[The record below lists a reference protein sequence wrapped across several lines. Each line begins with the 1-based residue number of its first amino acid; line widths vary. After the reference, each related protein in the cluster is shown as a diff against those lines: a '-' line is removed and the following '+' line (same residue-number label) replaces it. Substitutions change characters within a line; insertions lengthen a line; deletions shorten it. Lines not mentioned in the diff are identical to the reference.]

1 MPVTTTSRA
10 AQARFQP
17 IAFQTIRPVGGL
29 LPIDALRKIAA
40 GDASASRPADYH
52 LVGVRS
58 VADAA
63 ERHWDYL
70 KGAWRAL
77 REQLGEAGSAP
88 GPDPSGLAAS
98 NWLLPLLEE
107 HGFGRVQPLPAGITG
122 DDGTT
127 LPVSHAWNSVPVH
140 LVPWDSD
147 LDKRP
152 ASGGLPP
159 QSLLQQALNRS
170 AAHLWG
176 IVSNGRQL
184 RILRDSAALSGI
196 SYVEIDL
203 EAMFDGELTGEY
215 VTLYRLLHASRF
227 ETGPGAPPSSARIEK
242 WRAEAID
249 EGARIL
255 DQQRD
260 GVEAALVALG
270 TGFRRHPANAAFRED
285 ADPELVKRALLRVVY
300 RLLFWFVAEERD
312 ALHDPECDQ
321 KARARYDRYFSA
333 RRLRDLA
340 LRRHGGAHG
349 DLWQAVTYVLDGLGN
364 ERGRPELGLPGL
376 GGIYD
381 DTDTDLILHAPREAD
396 GTGSKGPHLQ
406 IANEYLL
413 AAVRSLSRFHDKG
426 TGRYRRVD
434 FLHLGSEELGS
445 IYESLLELVPRWG
458 DDRQFLFRDPALARG
473 DDPDGGDGEE
483 DDEDGT
489 ARRSRK
495 GKKSAGGNERKKT
508 GSYYTPG
515 SLIDSLLDSALDPV
529 LDAAVKRGE
538 HTASKAGTS
547 SRAVLDPAEA
557 VAAELLKVTVCDPAC
572 GSGHFLVAAGRRIAK
587 RLAAVRERNPE
598 PTEAG
603 YRHALRD
610 VVGTCLYGVDLNPM
624 AVELA
629 KVSLWMEGQE
639 RGKALSFLDAH
650 VKHGNGLIG
659 ATPALIKGGIPKGAF
674 KLIEGDDPK
683 VAKSLERANAGG
695 DVLSGGRRRVQR
707 GIEDQR
713 RLSGTMPQA
722 QALFE
727 MGNTQGE
734 LFTDTEIISQSNASL
749 ATALSQ
755 VAAMPDGD
763 LAQVHAQGA
772 AYRRWQRSTDYL
784 ERRLVADAWCAAFVW
799 IKREDAPPAIVNR
812 VLRALIEQGPSS
824 LHPETATEIER
835 LRKEHSF
842 FHWHLEF
849 PGIFRVDEDSPAMD
863 AATGWAGGFDCVLA
877 NPPWDKVDFE
887 DKKYFSVVEPSI
899 ALLAGQARRDRITE
913 WVLEQPD
920 AGERYNAARRK
931 VKATF
936 LFASKS
942 GVTPRAAEGLT
953 ADGVNSLAV
962 DQLFAER
969 FTTIVAPH
977 GMVGCVIPSAI
988 AFGAGGQ
995 FLFAELTRRSA
1006 VVSLYDFENQ
1016 GRRFFPKVHASYK
1029 FCLLTLVGKA
1039 LRSPEARYGFFL
1051 LDPAELDDPETGSTL
1066 SPAEIAAV
1074 NPNTETLP
1082 LYRSRRDAA
1091 LTWGI
1096 HQRIPVLWEERRAD
1110 GNPWGITPKNL
1121 FNMTDDSDLFR
1132 TREDL
1137 EGDGWR
1143 LDGNVF
1149 VKGGRRMLPLYE
1161 AKMAHHFDHR
1171 YNSFYGT
1178 GKDDRR
1184 RISNEEKMVART
1196 QAEPRYWIARDG
1208 LIPTIRRRKEVE
1220 VPGVEAR
1227 LAEMGWEHGWVC
1239 GWREICR
1246 ATDERTA
1253 IAAFIPRTAAGHT
1266 FPLMLPCVEAPQAAA
1281 LIAAQSSLVFDYV
1294 SRQKVGGIHMNLF
1307 VWKQLPAPTPAMLE
1321 PHLGFI
1327 VPRVLELVY
1336 TAYDMTPLARDL
1348 GDEGP
1353 PFRWD
1358 EERRALLRAE
1368 LDAFFF
1374 WLYGIDDPADVDY
1387 ILDTFSTETGGLKH
1401 NETAKYGEYRTRRLV
1416 LDAHARMDT
1425 PTPQGLRYA
1434 TPLTPPP
1441 GHGFRHPAQ
1450 SRVS

>member
-10 AQARFQP
+10 AQTRFQP
-17 IAFQTIRPVGGL
+17 IAFQAIRPVGGL

-88 GPDPSGLAAS
+88 GPDPSGVAAS

-140 LVPWDSD
+140 LVPWDTD
-147 LDKRP
+147 LDRRP

-184 RILRDSAALSGI
+184 RILRDSAALSGV

-227 ETGPGAPPSSARIEK
+227 ETAPGAPPSSARIEK

-333 RRLRDLA
+333 RHLRDMA
-340 LRRHGGAHG
+340 LRHYGGTHS

-381 DTDTDLILHAPREAD
+381 DTDTDLILRAPREAD
-396 GTGSKGPHLQ
+396 GAGSKGPHLQ

-473 DDPDGGDGEE
+473 DDTE
-483 DDEDGT
+483 DDASDIGDEDG
-489 ARRSRK
+489 APRK
-495 GKKSAGGNERKKT
+495 RGKRNVRGNERKKT
-508 GSYYTPG
+508 GSYYTPA
-515 SLIDSLLDSALDPV
+515 SLIDSLLDSVLDPV

-538 HTASKAGTS
+538 HTASKASTS
-547 SRAVLDPAEA
+547 SKAVPDPAEA

-587 RLAAVRERNPE
+587 RLAAVREHNPE
-598 PTEAG
+598 PTETA
-603 YRHALRD
+603 YRRALRD

-639 RGKALSFLDAH
+639 PGKALSFLDAH
-650 VKHGNGLIG
+650 IKQGNGLIG
-659 ATPALIKGGIPKGAF
+659 ATPALIRGGIPAGAF
-674 KLIEGDDPK
+674 KAIEGDDK
-683 VAKSLERANAGG
+683 KFAGSLERDN
-695 DVLSGGRRRVQR
+695 R
-707 GIEDQR
+707 GEHALTAAQR
-713 RLSGTMPQA
+713 RLARSAAPRA
-722 QALFE
+722 QSLFE

-734 LFTDTEIISQSNASL
+734 LFGDTEIISQSNAVLAASL
-749 ATALSQ
+749 GR
-755 VAAMPDGD
+755 VAAMPDSD
-763 LAQVHAQGA
+763 LAQVHAQGT
-772 AYRRWQRSTDYL
+772 AYRRWQGSADYR

-799 IKREDAPPAIVNR
+799 LKREDAPPAIVNR
-812 VLRALIEQGPSS
+812 VLRALIERGPSS
-824 LHPETATEIER
+824 LLPATAAEIER
-835 LRKEHSF
+835 LRAEYSF

-849 PGIFRVDEDSPAMD
+849 PDVFRVDEDSPAMD
-863 AATGWAGGFDCVLA
+863 AATGWVGGFSCVLA

-899 ALLAGQARRDRITE
+899 ALMTGQARRDRIAE
-913 WVLEQPD
+913 WVRENPE

-942 GVTPRAAEGLT
+942 GVTPKAAEGLT

-969 FTTIVAPH
+969 FATIGAPD

-995 FLFAELTRRSA
+995 FLFAELTGRSA
-1006 VVSLYDFENQ
+1006 VASLYDFEN
-1016 GRRFFPKVHASYK
+1016 RRKLFQAVDSRQK
-1029 FCLLTLVGKA
+1029 FCLLALVGKA
-1039 LRSPEARYGFFL
+1039 LRAPEARYGSFL
-1051 LDPAELDDPETGSTL
+1051 LDPAELDDPETVFTL
-1066 SPAEIAAV
+1066 TPAEIEAI
-1074 NPNTETLP
+1074 NPNSKTLP
-1082 LYRSRRDAA
+1082 IFRRRRDAA
-1091 LTWGI
+1091 LTSEI
-1096 HQRIPVLWEERRAD
+1096 YQRIPVLWDEHKTD
-1110 GNPWGITPKNL
+1110 GNPWGITTKNL

-1132 TREDL
+1132 TRKDL

-1149 VKGGRRMLPLYE
+1149 VKDGKRMLPLYE
-1161 AKMAHHFDHR
+1161 AKMVNFYNHR
-1171 YNSFYGT
+1171 AADVVKSETAVNRQNQPSYLTGT
-1178 GKDDRR
+1178 ELQDPHRCA
-1184 RISNEEKMVART
+1184 IPLS
-1196 QAEPRYWIARDG
+1196 WIAEDG
-1208 LIPTIRRRKEVE
+1208 FIPTVRNRKDVE
-1220 VPGVEAR
+1220 VPGVSRR
-1227 LAEMGWEHGWVC
+1227 LEGVEWDRDWLC
-1239 GWREICR
+1239 GWCDVTS
-1246 ATDERTA
+1246 ATNERTA
-1253 IAAFIPRTAAGHT
+1253 IPAFIPRVAVGHK
-1266 FPLMLPCVEAPQAAA
+1266 FPLMFPEAPASLVAAM
-1281 LIAAQSSLVFDYV
+1281 IAAQSSLVFDYV
-1294 SRQKVGGIHMNLF
+1294 ARQKVGGVTMALF
-1307 VWKQLPAPTPAMLE
+1307 MWKQLPVPTPAMLE
-1321 PHLGFI
+1321 PHLDFI
-1327 VPRVLELVY
+1327 MPRVLELVY
-1336 TAYDMTPLARDL
+1336 TAYDMTPLGRDL
-1348 GDEGP
+1348 DDEGA

-1374 WLYGIDDPADVDY
+1374 RMYGIDDPADVDY
-1387 ILDTFSTETGGLKH
+1387 ILNTFATETGGLKH
-1401 NETAKYGEYRTRRLV
+1401 NEITKYGEYRTKRLV
-1416 LDAHARMDT
+1416 LDAHARMST
-1425 PTPQGLRYA
+1425 PTPRGFRF
-1434 TPLTPPP
+1434 TSTITPPP
-1441 GHGFRHPAQ
+1441 GGGPRHPDRQ
-1450 SRVS
+1450 